1 MDVVRALFMSVWSEV
16 VSEGL
21 GDLSESLHEHHRLDE
36 LDVTELRVPVNVGR
50 AHQDVLTNLLTR
62 DINVYLRCYQDPL

>member
-1 MDVVRALFMSVWSEV
+1 MSVWSKV

-21 GDLSESLHEHHRLDE
+21 SDLAETLHEHHRLDE

-50 AHQDVLTNLLTR
+50 RHQDRISSACNTFTSNL
-62 DINVYLRCYQDPL
+62 NFVPLKKGF

>member
-1 MDVVRALFMSVWSEV
+1 MDIVRALFMSVWSKV

-21 GDLSESLHEHHRLDE
+21 SDLAETLHEHHRLDE

-50 AHQDVLTNLLTR
+50 THQDVLTNLLSR
-62 DINVYLRCYQDPL
+62 EI